1 MKNKEQDNQP
11 VKKTLFEVTAYFAW
25 LSAQPEFTYSL
36 PSLAQLQ
43 KAKKKGDFVLMGK
56 EWTSE
61 GWIHDPILN
70 QTDKNP
76 TAATTASFRWVK
88 SQK

>member
-11 VKKTLFEVTAYFAW
+11 VKKTLYEVTAYFAW

-43 KAKKKGDFVLMGK
+43 KAKKKGDFVFHGQ
-56 EWTSE
+56 
-61 GWIHDPILN
+61 GV
-70 QTDKNP
+70 DK
-76 TAATTASFRWVK
+76 
-88 SQK
+88 